1 MIKAIALLD
10 DLWLDAQDF
19 VGSVSILRVA
29 NFKKRREFASSVT
42 LRYSDAPNDKTAIV
56 SIKQS
61 DSVKEIITET
71 AKEESYIQFRM

>member
-1 MIKAIALLD
+1 
-10 DLWLDAQDF
+10 
-19 VGSVSILRVA
+19 
-29 NFKKRREFASSVT
+29 